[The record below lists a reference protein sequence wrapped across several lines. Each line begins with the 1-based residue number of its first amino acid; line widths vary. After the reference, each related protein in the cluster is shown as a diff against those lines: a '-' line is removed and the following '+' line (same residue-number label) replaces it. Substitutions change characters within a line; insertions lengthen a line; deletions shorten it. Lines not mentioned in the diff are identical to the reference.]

1 MRANVNK
8 YLPFFILV
16 GAIFFLGINALVAWA
31 IVTATVG
38 APHAN
43 SAAFERDCTAAH
55 GQLFESRAS
64 GICISKDG
72 KILFTTG
79 TGGFTSYK

>member
-1 MRANVNK
+1 MRANVAK
-8 YLPFFILV
+8 YLPIW
-16 GAIFFLGINALVAWA
+16 IFFGIFALVTINALVAWA

-43 SAAFERDCTAAH
+43 SKAFEEDCTAAH

-64 GICISKDG
+64 GICISKTG
-72 KILFTTG
+72 TVLFTTG
-79 TGGFTSYK
+79 TGGFTNYK

>member
-1 MRANVNK
+1 MK
-8 YLPFFILV
+8 FLPFTVLI
-16 GAIFFLGINALVAWA
+16 GAVIVIGINALIAWA

-43 SAAFERDCTAAH
+43 SEKFEKDCAAAH

-64 GICISKDG
+64 GICIGKDG
-72 KILFTTG
+72 TVLFTTG
-79 TGGFTSYK
+79 TGGFTNYK